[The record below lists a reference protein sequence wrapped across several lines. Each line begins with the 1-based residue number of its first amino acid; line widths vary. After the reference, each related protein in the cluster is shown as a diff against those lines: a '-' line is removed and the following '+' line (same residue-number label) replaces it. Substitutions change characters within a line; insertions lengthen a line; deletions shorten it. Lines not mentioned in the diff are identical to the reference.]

1 MKFSVL
7 CSSSAGNATYLETS
21 ATRILIDAGW
31 NCRNLKGC
39 LEEIGAAPESIDAI
53 CITHDHVDH
62 VSALAVIEKKRP
74 IPIYAADGTIEA
86 IAADYAAKGAED
98 WPWMPFSPGCPFEVG
113 DVRIHPF
120 AVPHD
125 CAEPVGYTVEADGK
139 RLGFATDLGE
149 APVLVRRRLMDC
161 DALVLEFN
169 HDLQMLR
176 NSGRPMSLIQR
187 IHGRSGHLSN
197 EQAGEVLRE
206 VASPRLRHIVPAHL
220 SGECNTPGL
229 VREEIRK
236 ALEGTGFAPAIHLP
250 PYPLAP
256 IEL

>member
-7 CSSSAGNATYLETS
+7 CSSSSGNATYLET
-21 ATRILIDAGW
+21 ATTRILIDAGW

-39 LEEIGAAPESIDAI
+39 LEEIGAVSESIDAI

-62 VSALAVIEKKRP
+62 VSALPVIEKKRP
-74 IPIYAADGTIEA
+74 VPIYAADGTIEA
-86 IAADYAAKGAED
+86 IAEDYAGKGADD
-98 WPWMPFSPGCPFEVG
+98 WPWMPFAPGCPFEVG
-113 DVRIHPF
+113 DIRIHPF

-125 CAEPVGYTVEADGK
+125 CAEPVGYTIEAEGK
-139 RLGFATDLGE
+139 RLGFVTDLGE
-149 APVLVRRRLMDC
+149 APVMVRRHLMEC

-169 HDLQMLR
+169 HDPLLLR
-176 NSGRPMSLIQR
+176 NSGRPESLIQR
-187 IHGRSGHLSN
+187 IRGRSGHLSN
-197 EQAGEVLRE
+197 EQACEVLAE

-220 SGECNTPGL
+220 SGDCNTPGL
-229 VREEIRK
+229 VREAIRS
-236 ALEGTGFAPAIHLP
+236 ALEGTGLSPEVHLP